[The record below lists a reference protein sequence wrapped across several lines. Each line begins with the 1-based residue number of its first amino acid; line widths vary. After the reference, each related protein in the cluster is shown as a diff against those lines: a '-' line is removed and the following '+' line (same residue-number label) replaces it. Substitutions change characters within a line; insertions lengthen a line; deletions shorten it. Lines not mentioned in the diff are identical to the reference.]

1 MNQMTDVATAAV
13 AAVNNGPYDEV
24 LSWAELDA
32 LEDAAD
38 EAWLQSLLVQAA
50 PAEFEAEFWANID
63 EGPAGEAVAEVAI
76 EAWYEA
82 ALEAQRANQARW
94 EAESMFFG
102 HSAGVEIA
110 RENGT
115 LDPQWDI
122 DADRIK
128 AERQAKAAKYFDLE
142 SDLTVD

>member
-13 AAVNNGPYDEV
+13 ANSSYAEV
-24 LSWAELDA
+24 LSWVELDA

-38 EAWLQSLLVQAA
+38 AAWLQSLLVQAA
-50 PAEFEAEFWANID
+50 PAEFEAEFWAHID

-82 ALEAQRANQARW
+82 ALEAQRANQVRW

-122 DADRIK
+122 EADRIK
-128 AERQAKAAKYFDLE
+128 AERQATAAKYFDLE

>member
-13 AAVNNGPYDEV
+13 ANSSYAEV
-24 LSWAELDA
+24 LSWVELDA

-38 EAWLQSLLVQAA
+38 AAWLQSLLVQAA
-50 PAEFEAEFWANID
+50 PAEFEAEFWAHID

-122 DADRIK
+122 EADRIK
-128 AERQAKAAKYFDLE
+128 AERQATAAKYFDLE